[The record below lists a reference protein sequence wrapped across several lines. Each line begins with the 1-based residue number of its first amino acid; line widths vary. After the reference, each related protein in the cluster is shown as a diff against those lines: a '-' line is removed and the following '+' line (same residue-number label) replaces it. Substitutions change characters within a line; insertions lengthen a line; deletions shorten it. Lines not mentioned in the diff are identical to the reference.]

1 MIRRTIITGSLV
13 IVLIAAV
20 IAGITV
26 YGEGDVPQAEQ
37 NIYNNMGQIN
47 ALVESKKEQTLA
59 SELDKAQSVLDL
71 EIPDMSEE
79 KTPEEKET
87 RLFMNYLQQRLSS
100 FMQEHGMADANDT
113 DGLTAEELGE
123 YLNRCRAV
131 ITTQEEWD
139 RYLSRADVRESEM
152 AKAVEEYNGYIEI
165 CSSYETRYTNTELAA
180 LGSTHEYNVNKMN
193 AELIRERYYIGLD
206 AEQTIAARMRKYM
219 DQRRM
224 EYDEHVQYILNGKI
238 TEEVRK
244 EMEYYEVMREVF
256 EDIES
261 KLDAGGKPSELAF
274 EMFVKEYETGI
285 EMLGNSSDG
294 VPSVVYYGG

>member
-1 MIRRTIITGSLV
+1 
-13 IVLIAAV
+13 
-20 IAGITV
+20 
-26 YGEGDVPQAEQ
+26 
-37 NIYNNMGQIN
+37 
-47 ALVESKKEQTLA
+47 
-59 SELDKAQSVLDL
+59 
-71 EIPDMSEE
+71 
-79 KTPEEKET
+79 
-87 RLFMNYLQQRLSS
+87 
-100 FMQEHGMADANDT
+100 
-113 DGLTAEELGE
+113 
-123 YLNRCRAV
+123 
-131 ITTQEEWD
+131 
-139 RYLSRADVRESEM
+139 
-152 AKAVEEYNGYIEI
+152 
-165 CSSYETRYTNTELAA
+165 
-180 LGSTHEYNVNKMN
+180 
-193 AELIRERYYIGLD
+193 
-206 AEQTIAARMRKYM
+206 M